1 MSDMVKRLRHRARF
15 DTCEPPEKLMQEAAG
30 EIERLR
36 AGLDAAIR
44 CSELALFV
52 IRKQGIMPNSSWE
65 NGFNSDLAKAK
76 AARADNGQLEDER
89 K

>member
-36 AGLDAAIR
+36 ARIADAETSLRIWDH
-44 CSELALFV
+44 
-52 IRKQGIMPNSSWE
+52 GNSSEYWVRWPA
-65 NGFNSDLAKAK
+65 L
-76 AARADNGQLEDER
+76 NGQLGNKEDGG
-89 K
+89 